1 MPNDKKSNKLFK
13 CFVCESSFKSA
24 DIKYHAQVNLPVCEG
39 CSGTDVEANKVKELL
54 EGLADGFVCG
64 CI

>member
-1 MPNDKKSNKLFK
+1 MPQNNSQQKSIK
-13 CFVCESSFKSA
+13 CFVCKENLEEL
-24 DIKYHAQVNLPVCEG
+24 DTMYNAQVNLPVCLR
-39 CSGTDVEANKVKELL
+39 CSGSGEETKKASELL